1 MSSPSLR
8 QLQYLMALSRTGH
21 FAKAAELCHVTQPTL
36 SAGIADL
43 EVILG
48 HKLID
53 RQNRKKNMLTPFG
66 REILKH
72 ADHIL
77 SGVDHLLTFAR
88 QYDAPMRGI
97 VRLGIIPTI
106 APYLLPRMIKP
117 LESKYPELTFQIF
130 EYMSSD
136 LLSKLVEGDLDAGIM
151 AFPFSL
157 PAGLTSKILTHEAF
171 FYAVPKGAFK
181 DKKSLS
187 NKDLHGHKLLLLED
201 GHCLRQH
208 ALSACAL
215 QLPHEQKTF
224 SATSLATLIQLV
236 AEGYGI
242 TLLPK
247 MVLPHVA
254 SIRDVQVLPFTPPAP
269 TRQIGMVWR
278 QSSPLTTTLKTLH
291 QALVPLIP

>member
-1 MSSPSLR
+1 MNMPSLR
-8 QLQYLMALSRTGH
+8 QLQYLMALSRTRH

-43 EVILG
+43 EIILG

-53 RQNRKKNMLTPFG
+53 RQTRKKNMLTPFG
-66 REILKH
+66 REVLKQ

-77 SGVDHLLTFAR
+77 SGVEHLLTFAR
-88 QYDAPMRGI
+88 QYDAPMRGV

-136 LLSKLVEGDLDAGIM
+136 LLSKLVEGDLDAGII

-157 PAGLTSKILTHEAF
+157 PAGLTSKILTHEDF
-171 FYAVPKGAFK
+171 FYAVPKDTFK

-254 SIRDVQVLPFTPPAP
+254 GIRDVQILPFATPAP

-278 QSSPLTTTLKTLH
+278 PSSPLTTTLKTLH
-291 QALVPLIP
+291 QALVPLMP

>member
-1 MSSPSLR
+1 MNMPSLR

-43 EVILG
+43 EMTLG
-48 HKLID
+48 HTLIE
-53 RQNRKKNMLTPFG
+53 RHHRKKNILTPFG
-66 REILKH
+66 RDILKQ
-72 ADHIL
+72 AEHIL
-77 SGVDHLLTFAR
+77 SGVDHLLAFAR
-88 QYDAPMRGI
+88 QYHAPMRGI

-117 LESKYPELTFQIF
+117 LESQYPELTFQIF
-130 EYMSSD
+130 EHMTSD
-136 LLSKLVEGDLDAGIM
+136 LLSKIAEGDLDAGIM

-157 PAGLTSKILTHEAF
+157 PAGLMSKTLTHEEF
-171 FYAVPKGAFK
+171 FYAIPKGIFK
-181 DKKSLS
+181 GKKYLS
-187 NKDLHGHKLLLLED
+187 QKDLQGHKLLLLED

-254 SIRDVQVLPFTPPAP
+254 PIRDVQIIPFAPPAP
-269 TRQIGMVWR
+269 TRQVGMVWR
-278 QSSPLTTTLKTLH
+278 SSSPLITTLKTLQ
-291 QALVPLIP
+291 QALVPLMP